1 MTFFFCKLFTK
12 KKISDIKETEN
23 SKERKGEKKMTKVKI
38 LLSTLLTGL
47 ILFIAPSLVNAAET
61 FTTSDGIVATKI
73 VENTDGTVDFKLTN
87 IALSAE
93 GQYTWAVGTTSNGS
107 DIPEKEWFTMGDFS
121 ETNKSAVLS
130 LTPSVNSIKKIL
142 RTTNTAWLYI
152 KDVANN
158 KYVVDA
164 LKVDLTLPALK
175 ACVVTKSY
183 HYNPGI
189 PSNPAWELE
198 MPYSI
203 HNVYYKMEKITDEN
217 IIKGFKECNGD
228 YSKLNLSSISNAPET
243 GWVTSDD
250 CGEIYAKQGVYNRDI
265 PKDEGLYYLWI
276 KGKDT
281 DSKQIIGYTLINMDA
296 ECPTVKAI
304 YVSSPVSG
312 TYKTSQ
318 TIKIDVR
325 FSEKITGTTVPTL
338 KIRFGESPIRLL
350 TNGTIE
356 NNTYYSNGCIT
367 YSYNIQSDDKGQ
379 LAAVGLEGGTIKDTS
394 GNDAKLSCPLIS
406 GNTIKANTEG
416 TTINQTDNQDKVN
429 NNKSNNTVSNTN
441 TTTKS
446 NTTTNATTNNVSSQT
461 NGTTGNTNTAKNTAT
476 NANTNKT
483 TNTVAKS
490 NTTTNT
496 TQKVVNKLP
505 KTGISLTII
514 FVIITIITIGAIA
527 YIKYNNLKGI

>member
-1 MTFFFCKLFTK
+1 
-12 KKISDIKETEN
+12 
-23 SKERKGEKKMTKVKI
+23 MTKVKI
-38 LLSTLLTGL
+38 LLITLLTGL

-130 LTPSVNSIKKIL
+130 LTPSVDSIKKIL

-164 LKVDLTLPALK
+164 LKVDLTLPALT
-175 ACVVTKSY
+175 ACVVTKDKYYGKDSIL
-183 HYNPGI
+183 G
-189 PSNPAWELE
+189 WEDRTGLYVKV
-198 MPYSI
+198 PYSI
-203 HNVYYKMEKITDEN
+203 ENTYYKFEKITDEN
-217 IIKGFKECNGD
+217 IIKEFKECNGE
-228 YSKLNLSSISNAPET
+228 YSKLNLASLSQAPET
-243 GWVTSDD
+243 GWITRNNYFGD
-250 CGEIYAKQGVYNRDI
+250 KGVKNTDI
-265 PKDEGLYYLWI
+265 PTDEGLYYLWI

-281 DSKQIIGYTLINMDA
+281 DSKQIIGYTLINIGD
-296 ECPTVKAI
+296 EHSNVNAI
-304 YVSSPVSG
+304 YVSSPESG

-318 TIKIDVR
+318 TIKINVE

-338 KIRFGESPIRLL
+338 KIRFGESPIRSL
-350 TNGTIE
+350 TNGTIK
-356 NNTYYSNGCIT
+356 NGTSYGYIT

-394 GNDAKLSCPLIS
+394 GKDAKLSCPLIS
-406 GNTIKANTEG
+406 GSTIKANTEG
-416 TTINQTDNQDKVN
+416 TTTNQTDNQDKVN

-446 NTTTNATTNNVSSQT
+446 NTTTNATTNNVSNQN

>member
-1 MTFFFCKLFTK
+1 
-12 KKISDIKETEN
+12 
-23 SKERKGEKKMTKVKI
+23 MTKVKI
-38 LLSTLLTGL
+38 LLITLLTGL

-130 LTPSVNSIKKIL
+130 LTPSVDSIKKIL

-152 KDVANN
+152 KNVANN

-164 LKVDLTLPALK
+164 LKVDLTLPALN
-175 ACVVTKSY
+175 ACVVTKTTYYQYVGNKYWYDVSGY
-183 HYNPGI
+183 EI
-189 PSNPAWELE
+189 EI
-198 MPYSI
+198 PYSI
-203 HNVYYKMEKITDEN
+203 KNMYYKIEKITDEN
-217 IIKGFKECNGD
+217 IIKRFKECKGD
-228 YSKLNLSSISNAPET
+228 YSKLDLASISKAPET
-243 GWVTSDD
+243 GWITSRYSGND
-250 CGEIYAKQGVYNRDI
+250 YRSQGVYIRDI
-265 PKDEGLYYLWI
+265 PTDDGLYYLWI

-281 DSKQIIGYTLINMDA
+281 DSKQIIGYTLINREVDEDA
-296 ECPTVKAI
+296 PAVNTI
-304 YVSSPVSG
+304 YVSSPESG

-318 TIKIDVR
+318 TIKINVE

-338 KIRFGESPIRLL
+338 KIRFGESPIRSL
-350 TNGTIE
+350 TNGTIK
-356 NNTYYSNGCIT
+356 NGTSYGYIT

-394 GNDAKLSCPLIS
+394 GNDVKLSCPLIS

-429 NNKSNNTVSNTN
+429 NNKSNNTVSDT
-441 TTTKS
+441 